1 MQKGKRPTDKRK
13 EITVEIDILT
23 VVSVALIVLMGVL
36 LLFTLIDFCRDFI
49 GVKYFEIEGECPYAA
64 GELAVGGGIDKGDK
78 IYRIDTGKA
87 EKEIVANCP
96 YIEKVNIK
104 RSFPNK
110 IIFEVECYEPIWY
123 VEISGDFYVLD
134 EELRVLEETRNEER
148 LYKWGVT
155 ALTLPNVKN
164 AMVGEKIVFGS
175 SEVETEATLEIM
187 KTILASPIIEML
199 SGVDIDNRYDIHF
212 ELDSVTGEEK
222 LSGRF
227 LVSVGGYSRL
237 EAKLEYIVR
246 ALLEENLEGVSGG
259 TIDVS
264 ENGERVSIRPEYLNV
279 ETEESTDTE
288 VLPVG

>member
-1 MQKGKRPTDKRK
+1 M
-13 EITVEIDILT
+13 
-23 VVSVALIVLMGVL
+23 
-36 LLFTLIDFCRDFI
+36 
-49 GVKYFEIEGECPYAA
+49 
-64 GELAVGGGIDKGDK
+64 
-78 IYRIDTGKA
+78 
-87 EKEIVANCP
+87 
-96 YIEKVNIK
+96 
-104 RSFPNK
+104 
-110 IIFEVECYEPIWY
+110 FEVECHEPIWY

-134 EELRVLEETRNEER
+134 GELRVLEETRNVER
-148 LYKWGVT
+148 LYEWGVT

-164 AMVGEKIVFGS
+164 AMVGEEIVFGG

-187 KTILASPIIEML
+187 KTILSSPIREML

-212 ELDSVTGEEK
+212 ELDSIDGEEK

-227 LVSVGGYSRL
+227 LVSIGGYSRL

-288 VLPVG
+288 ALPVG